1 MAGAIVNSSSLEQM
15 RRTGPAVSFEG
26 KIIDHALGAFVELA
40 LTS

>member
-15 RRTGPAVSFEG
+15 HRTRPAVSFEG
-26 KIIDHALGAFVELA
+26 KIIEYGLGAFVELV